1 MEFNLRTLQ
10 ASDLFMMVKIINK
23 IGINN
28 VKGAIDTEK
37 IKNARKN
44 MTEENRTEVMTD
56 VGMEVTMSVMEVVLE
71 KLPIIEDELYNFMG
85 AVSGIKSKEVAK
97 LSINDFMALF
107 VAICKK
113 EEFKDFFNQA
123 LQLIKLA

>member
-1 MEFNLRTLQ
+1 MEFNLRMLQ

-23 IGINN
+23 VGINN
-28 VKGAIDTEK
+28 VKGAIDVEK

-44 MTEENRTEVMTD
+44 MTVENSTEVMTD
-56 VGMEVTMSVMEVVLE
+56 VGMDITMSVMEVVLE
-71 KLPIIEDELYNFMG
+71 RLPLIEDELYNFMG
-85 AVSGIKSKEVAK
+85 AVSGLKSKEVAK

-107 VAICKK
+107 IAIFKK
-113 EEFKDFFNQA
+113 EEFKDFFTQA

>member
-1 MEFNLRTLQ
+1 MEFNLRMLQ

-44 MTEENRTEVMTD
+44 MTEENRTEVFTD
-56 VGMEVTMSVMEVVLE
+56 VGMDITMSVMEVVLE

-85 AVSGIKSKEVAK
+85 AVSGIKAKEVAK